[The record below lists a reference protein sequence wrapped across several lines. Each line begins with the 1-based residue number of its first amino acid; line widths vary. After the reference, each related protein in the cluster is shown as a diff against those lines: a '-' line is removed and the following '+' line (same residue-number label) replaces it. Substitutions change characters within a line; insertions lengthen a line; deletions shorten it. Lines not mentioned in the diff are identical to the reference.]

1 MFSELDDRDPVP
13 ASVAEQRA
21 ATMARGRQLRRN
33 RRSLIAAAC
42 TTVVLVV
49 GLVLVRP
56 ATTTSLPPVAP
67 VQTATPLP
75 TPTGATLDL
84 FPLCTDACPSSSAA
98 GRYRSVMEGD
108 VARIPFTI
116 VLPTGWHSLGG
127 DLPSGVGFYPRGSR
141 PFSAQGDVM
150 ALSDRNGVSLMSD
163 DGTRGLWMMVTPAV
177 VTAASTPGSAS
188 DGPSD
193 GIYGTP
199 VGGYVQ
205 WLAARSGG
213 GRTQPTTVSGHPA
226 TSVDLLAE
234 KDGTPI
240 VTMEGGCQIGW
251 PCQPLVA
258 YHIAPRQ
265 GGGSGQPTMGRL
277 AAAPSRIVV
286 VRVPSSL
293 ETLDVV
299 IWLWDVRT
307 SGSSTDEVLR
317 AVTPILDT
325 LRFGTPVRVGAT
337 G

>member
-1 MFSELDDRDPVP
+1 MAMFTELDDRDPVP
-13 ASVAEQRA
+13 ASVPEQRA

-33 RRSLIAAAC
+33 RRSLVAAAC
-42 TTVVLVV
+42 TTVVLIA

-67 VQTATPLP
+67 APTATPLP
-75 TPTGATLDL
+75 TPTGATLEL
-84 FPLCTDACPSSSAA
+84 YPLCRDTCPSTNAA
-98 GRYRSVMEGD
+98 GRYRSVIEGD
-108 VARIPFTI
+108 VARLPFTV
-116 VLPTGWHSLGG
+116 VLPAGWHSLGG
-127 DLPSGVGFYPRGSR
+127 DLPPDGGYYPRGSR

-150 ALSDRNGVSLMSD
+150 ALSNRNGVSLMSD

-177 VTAASTPGSAS
+177 VTSV
-188 DGPSD
+188 PSS
-193 GIYGTP
+193 GIGIGITYGAP

-213 GRTQPTTVSGHPA
+213 GRTQPTTVSGYPA

-234 KDGTPI
+234 KDGSPI

-265 GGGSGQPTMGRL
+265 GGGSGPPTMGRL

-293 ETLDVV
+293 EKLDVV

-307 SGSSTDEVLR
+307 SGRTTDEILR

-325 LRFGTPVRVGAT
+325 LQFETPVRLSAT